1 MTTGI
6 KAALTILGVLL
17 ILAGGSAGW
26 QTLRL
31 EKATARVDAL
41 VKDVASAKAD
51 IARWEAVGKRL
62 TTNADAQAKLA
73 EACLKREGQAQKE
86 ATAIADIMSQTV
98 PKEIRP
104 DQIRQGVDDATRQ
117 RAADMLNRPW

>member
-6 KAALTILGVLL
+6 KAALTIMGILL

-26 QTLRL
+26 QTWRL
-31 EKATARVDAL
+31 DKAKSSIDGL

-51 IARWEAVGKRL
+51 VVRWETTAKRL
-62 TTNADAQAKLA
+62 TTSADAQAQLA
-73 EACLKREGQAQKE
+73 EKCLKREVQAQE
-86 ATAIADIMSQTV
+86 SAAAIADIMARVKPNEITPEQT
-98 PKEIRP
+98 
-104 DQIRQGVDDATRQ
+104 RQGVDDATRQ